1 MNMTMQMDAI
11 GIEMRLLNDFQHGFP
26 LTPTPFRDIAQTLH
40 VAEQEVIARLH
51 KMQHGGSVSRVG
63 AVFRP
68 NRVGASTLAAL
79 AVPAARLDEVA
90 RLVST
95 HPEVNH
101 NYEREHRYNLWFVVT
116 AADAQRRAEVL
127 KEIEQE
133 SGCPLLFL
141 PMLSDY
147 HIDLGFDLH
156 GRRSGSKSREQP
168 ASRPAAEFVCGA
180 DDKRLIAA
188 IQSGLPLVPRPY
200 AEIAAR
206 AQMSERQVIA
216 RLGEMLAA
224 GVIKRMGVVVRHQEL
239 GYSANAMAVWDV
251 PDGQVDALGQCI
263 GKYDFVTL
271 CYRRQRQLPQW
282 RYNLYCMVH
291 GRDRETVRAHL
302 RQLAV
307 QCGMEGLPHEVLF
320 STRRFKQCGARYVE
334 PKAA

>member
-1 MNMTMQMDAI
+1 MNMTLDMNVV
-11 GIEMRLLNDFQHGFP
+11 GVEMRLLNDFQHGFP
-26 LTPTPFRDIAQTLH
+26 LTPAPFRDIAQALH
-40 VAEQEVIARLH
+40 VEEQEVIARLH
-51 KMQHGGSVSRVG
+51 KMQQGGSVSRVG

-68 NRVGASTLAAL
+68 NRVGVSTLAAL

-116 AADAQRRAEVL
+116 ATDAQRRAEVL

-141 PMLSDY
+141 PMLNDY

-156 GRRSGSKSREQP
+156 GRHSGKKSREQH
-168 ASRPAAEFVCGA
+168 AAKPAAEFVSQA
-180 DDKRLIAA
+180 EDERLIAA
-188 IQSGLPLVPRPY
+188 IQDGLPLVPRPY
-200 AEIAAR
+200 AEIATQAG
-206 AQMSERQVIA
+206 MSEQQVIA
-216 RLGEMLAA
+216 RLGEMQAA

-239 GYSANAMAVWDV
+239 GFSANAMAVWDV
-251 PDGQVDALGQCI
+251 PDEQVDALGQCI

-302 RQLAV
+302 QQLAA
-307 QCGMEGLPHEVLF
+307 QCGMQALPHEVLF